1 MYIYSKMSI
10 IKRYV
15 SLCEDDI
22 KYCIS
27 GLICGCTGS
36 YYGVYSNEHI
46 FKVMQGDFS
55 KDRLKLLLY
64 TNIITMIAMTL
75 RGLFFAYSQ
84 KCINDRIRKKVFNKI
99 INQNIKFYENAN
111 ISTLLEYITNDV
123 RIVSDIISLNI
134 NIISRSYIHII
145 STIWLLSKISLNMTI
160 LSCIL
165 IPINFIISHFYEE
178 IYKKIMIGYE
188 KTNNEL
194 NRYTLESIS
203 HISLI
208 KTYATEKE
216 SYNKY
221 IWHCNKIMNYKYKET
236 LLYGYNLLII
246 SNIPT
251 LITITI
257 IFIAKYLNNIDNMM
271 TFILHNKSL
280 YENVKSLIDFKSE
293 FVKCR
298 EPYNRIINI
307 LDSNLKYN
315 GYYIPKKDI
324 IGDISF
330 NNITFKYSSADK
342 PILKNFNLKIKH
354 GEKIAITGKSGSGKS
369 TIVKLLIG
377 ILELDSGNIFIDDV
391 DIINYNNIWLKK
403 RIGYVAQD
411 SILFTDTIANNIA
424 YGIDDVSENDI
435 IQAAKQANAHEFISK
450 LPNKY
455 QTLIQG
461 TELTSL
467 SGGQRQRISIA
478 RALIR
483 KPQII
488 IFDEA
493 TSALDPE
500 CEELVQNAIRECYK
514 TQNSTMIIIAHKKSA
529 ISIADKIYNL
539 DNSNIY
545 I

>member
-1 MYIYSKMSI
+1 MSI
-10 IKRYV
+10 VKRYV

-36 YYGVYSNEHI
+36 YYSVYSNEHI

-64 TNIITMIAMTL
+64 TNIISMIAMAL
-75 RGLFFAYSQ
+75 RGGFFAYSQ

-99 INQNIKFYENAN
+99 INQNIKFYETAQIN
-111 ISTLLEYITNDV
+111 TLLEYVTNDV

-145 STIWLLSKISLNMTI
+145 ATIWLLSKISLNLTI

-165 IPINFIISHFYEE
+165 ISINFIFSHFYDE

-194 NRYTLESIS
+194 NRYTLETIS

-208 KTYATEKE
+208 KTYATEQE
-216 SYNKY
+216 SNNKY
-221 IWHCNKIMNYKYKET
+221 IRHCNKIMNYKYKET
-236 LLYGYNLLII
+236 LLYGSNLLII

-251 LITITI
+251 IITISI
-257 IFIAKYLNNIDNMM
+257 IFIAKYFNNIDNMM

-280 YENVKSLIDFKSE
+280 YENIKSIINFKRE

-298 EPYNRIINI
+298 EPYNRIIKI

-315 GYYIPKKDI
+315 GYYIPKNDI
-324 IGDISF
+324 VGDITF
-330 NNITFKYSSADK
+330 KNITFKYSSSDT
-342 PILKNFNLKIKH
+342 PILQNFNLKIKH

-377 ILELDSGNIFIDDV
+377 ILENDDGTILIDNV
-391 DIINYNNIWLKK
+391 DIKNYDNIWLKK
-403 RIGYVAQD
+403 RIGYVSQD

-424 YGIDDVSENDI
+424 YGLDNISENDI
-435 IQAAKQANAHEFISK
+435 IEAAKKANAHEFINK

-455 QTLIQG
+455 QTIIEG
-461 TELTSL
+461 TELSSL

-483 KPQII
+483 KPKII

-514 TQNSTMIIIAHKKSA
+514 TQNNTMIIITHKKTA

-545 I
+545 IK

>member
-1 MYIYSKMSI
+1 MSI
-10 IKRYV
+10 VKRYV

-36 YYGVYSNEHI
+36 YYSVYSNEHI

-64 TNIITMIAMTL
+64 TNIISMIAMAL
-75 RGLFFAYSQ
+75 RGGFFAYSQ
-84 KCINDRIRKKVFNKI
+84 KCINDRIRKKVFYKI
-99 INQNIKFYENAN
+99 INQNIKFYETAQIN
-111 ISTLLEYITNDV
+111 TLLEYVTNDV

-134 NIISRSYIHII
+134 NVISRSYIHII
-145 STIWLLSKISLNMTI
+145 ATVWLLSKISLNLTI

-165 IPINFIISHFYEE
+165 IPINFLFSHFYDE

-194 NRYTLESIS
+194 NRYTLETIS

-208 KTYATEKE
+208 KTYATEKD
-216 SYNKY
+216 STNKY
-221 IWHCNKIMNYKYKET
+221 IIHCNKIMNYKYKET
-236 LLYGYNLLII
+236 LLYGANLLII

-251 LITITI
+251 IITISI

-280 YENVKSLIDFKSE
+280 YENIKSIIHFNSE
-293 FVKCR
+293 FIKCR
-298 EPYNRIINI
+298 EPYNRVIKI

-315 GYYIPKKDI
+315 GYNIPKNDI
-324 IGDISF
+324 LGDITF
-330 NNITFKYSSADK
+330 NNVTFKYSTSDK
-342 PILKNFNLKIKH
+342 PILENFYLNIKH

-377 ILELDSGNIFIDDV
+377 ILEVDDGNILIDNV
-391 DIINYNNIWLKK
+391 DIQNYDNIWLKK

>member
-1 MYIYSKMSI
+1 
-10 IKRYV
+10 
-15 SLCEDDI
+15 
-22 KYCIS
+22 
-27 GLICGCTGS
+27 
-36 YYGVYSNEHI
+36 
-46 FKVMQGDFS
+46 
-55 KDRLKLLLY
+55 
-64 TNIITMIAMTL
+64 
-75 RGLFFAYSQ
+75 
-84 KCINDRIRKKVFNKI
+84 
-99 INQNIKFYENAN
+99 
-111 ISTLLEYITNDV
+111 LET
-123 RIVSDIISLNI
+123 
-134 NIISRSYIHII
+134 
-145 STIWLLSKISLNMTI
+145 
-160 LSCIL
+160 
-165 IPINFIISHFYEE
+165 
-178 IYKKIMIGYE
+178 
-188 KTNNEL
+188 
-194 NRYTLESIS
+194 IS

-208 KTYATEKE
+208 KTYATEKK

-221 IWHCNKIMNYKYKET
+221 VWHCNKIMNYKYKET

-257 IFIAKYLNNIDNMM
+257 IFTAKYLNNIDNMM
-271 TFILHNKSL
+271 TFILHNKIL
-280 YENVKSLIDFKSE
+280 YENVKSLINFKSE

-377 ILELDSGNIFIDDV
+377 ILELDSGNILIDDV
-391 DIINYNNIWLKK
+391 NIINYDNIWLKK

-411 SILFTDTIANNIA
+411 TILFTDTIANNIA
-424 YGIDDVSENDI
+424 YGINNVSENDI
-435 IQAAKQANAHEFISK
+435 IRAAKQANAHEFISK

-493 TSALDPE
+493 TSSLDPE

-529 ISIADKIYNL
+529 INIADKIYNL

-545 I
+545 IK